1 MIAAN
6 EVLRCIVFALFFI
19 RADTE
24 GCDVL
29 CSRESLFPPGQP
41 PPLALPTSG
50 SAQWIRGH
58 DVAANVSGRGVLDS
72 RVPRELWNVGRARL
86 R

>member
-1 MIAAN
+1 MY
-6 EVLRCIVFALFFI
+6 RI
-19 RADTE
+19 RA
-24 GCDVL
+24 L
-29 CSRESLFPPGQP
+29 LYSRGYRRGATCFARENRCFLLGSP